1 MHKQALVSAVARK
14 VTVPRVAVEAVIN
27 EAVASITAA
36 LCEGEQVR
44 IAGFGTFTVANKP
57 ERVRRNPATGEPVT
71 VPAHRAVKFKA
82 GTAVRDAMRGGE

>member
-27 EAVASITAA
+27 EAVAAITAA

-57 ERVRRNPATGEPVT
+57 ERVRRNPATGKEVT
-71 VPAHRAVKFKA
+71 VPAHTKVVFKPAA
-82 GTAVRDAMRGGE
+82 GLRGAA